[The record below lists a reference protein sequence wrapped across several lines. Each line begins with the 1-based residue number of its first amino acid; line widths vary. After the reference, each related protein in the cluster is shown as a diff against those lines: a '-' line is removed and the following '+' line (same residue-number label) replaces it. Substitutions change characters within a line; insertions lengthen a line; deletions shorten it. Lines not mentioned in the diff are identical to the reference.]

1 MNVLE
6 VQGLKKSYPAFELKN
21 VDIALKKGRITG
33 FIGRNGAGK
42 STLLGALFGLV
53 HADEGEVRF
62 FGKDFKRSEP
72 EIKRRVSF
80 VAGEMTSYKMKKLRT
95 ITKVTRAFYD
105 TWDEKAYEMYMN
117 RFALDERKTP
127 AQLSA
132 GMRVKYAVALA
143 LSHRAELLVLD
154 EPTSGLDPVSRDELL
169 ELFMQ
174 LRDEGATILFSTH
187 IISDLEKCADDI
199 IYIKNG
205 EIRHA
210 SSIEDFEESY
220 RLVHIDR
227 EIKNQELE
235 EALLGL
241 VRGRKGYTGLIK
253 SSEAKRLEVETGR
266 ATLEEIMI
274 HLERGNAQC

>member
-62 FGKDFKRSEP
+62 FGKDFKRNEP

-253 SSEAKRLEVETGR
+253 SSEAKRLEVETVR

>member
-33 FIGRNGAGK
+33 FIGRNGPGK

>member
-143 LSHRAELLVLD
+143 LSHRAELLGLD

-241 VRGRKGYTGLIK
+241 VRGRKGNTGLIK
-253 SSEAKRLEVETGR
+253 SSEAKRLGVETGR

>member
-127 AQLSA
+127 AQLSS

-220 RLVHIDR
+220 RLVHVDR

-241 VRGRKGYTGLIK
+241 VRGRKGYTCLLYT
-253 SSEAKRLEVETGR
+253 SPSPRD
-266 ATLEEIMI
+266 
-274 HLERGNAQC
+274 

>member
-220 RLVHIDR
+220 RLVHVDR

-253 SSEAKRLEVETGR
+253 SSEAKRLGVETGR

>member
-6 VQGLKKSYPAFELKN
+6 VQGLKKSYPAFVLKN

-220 RLVHIDR
+220 RLVHVDR

-253 SSEAKRLEVETGR
+253 SSEAKRLGVETGR